1 MNEKSNAIKNKIK
14 NLKDIGTIGGADI
27 LGTVITSIFWLYL
40 PTVLLSEDYGE
51 IHYILSIAGIGLSI
65 ALIGSR
71 DSIIVFASKSI
82 KVNSTLYFL
91 SLLVGIIFVLIIS
104 FIFEINSVIILLGFL
119 INDLS
124 LGYLLGKKIYKKYF
138 LYVIT
143 QKILTLTLGI
153 SFYFIFGY
161 EGILY
166 GLSLSYL
173 PFVVIIYREFKS
185 SKIDFNL
192 FKIHRAF
199 IFNTYALNIVGI
211 FRSHFDKIIIV
222 PLLGFSALG
231 NYALS
236 MQVFAVMMLAS
247 NIVYRYVLSHDAQG
261 IQNIQIK
268 KLNIFFSVFLAVLG
282 IFVSPILIPIIFP
295 NFIPAID
302 AIQIISLAVIPA
314 TVGQMLVSKLLG
326 NEKSR
331 PILIS
336 RILGAVLMIL
346 GIIILGPI
354 FGIQGIAYSYLLS
367 SLAMTVLLII
377 YSKKIGK

>member
-27 LGTVITSIFWLYL
+27 L
-40 PTVLLSEDYGE
+40 EEYGE
-51 IHYILSIAGIGLSI
+51 IHYILSIVGIGLTI

-82 KVNSTLYFL
+82 NVNSTLYFL

-104 FIFEINSVIILLGFL
+104 FIFEINSVIILLGFI

-192 FKIHRAF
+192 FKIHREF
-199 IFNTYALNIVGI
+199 IFNTYVLNIVGI
-211 FRSHFDKIIIV
+211 FRNHLDKIIIV

-302 AIQIISLAVIPA
+302 VIQIISLAVIPT

-354 FGIQGIAYSYLLS
+354 FGIQGVAYSYLLS
-367 SLAMTVLLII
+367 SLAITALLII

>member
-1 MNEKSNAIKNKIK
+1 
-14 NLKDIGTIGGADI
+14 
-27 LGTVITSIFWLYL
+27 
-40 PTVLLSEDYGE
+40 
-51 IHYILSIAGIGLSI
+51 
-65 ALIGSR
+65 
-71 DSIIVFASKSI
+71 
-82 KVNSTLYFL
+82 
-91 SLLVGIIFVLIIS
+91 
-104 FIFEINSVIILLGFL
+104 
-119 INDLS
+119 
-124 LGYLLGKKIYKKYF
+124 
-138 LYVIT
+138 
-143 QKILTLTLGI
+143 
-153 SFYFIFGY
+153 
-161 EGILY
+161 
-166 GLSLSYL
+166 
-173 PFVVIIYREFKS
+173 
-185 SKIDFNL
+185 
-192 FKIHRAF
+192 
-199 IFNTYALNIVGI
+199 
-211 FRSHFDKIIIV
+211 
-222 PLLGFSALG
+222 
-231 NYALS
+231 

-302 AIQIISLAVIPA
+302 AIQIISLAVIPT

-354 FGIQGIAYSYLLS
+354 FGIQGIAYSYLLA
-367 SLAMTVLLII
+367 SLATTALLII

>member
-1 MNEKSNAIKNKIK
+1 
-14 NLKDIGTIGGADI
+14 
-27 LGTVITSIFWLYL
+27 
-40 PTVLLSEDYGE
+40 
-51 IHYILSIAGIGLSI
+51 
-65 ALIGSR
+65 
-71 DSIIVFASKSI
+71 
-82 KVNSTLYFL
+82 
-91 SLLVGIIFVLIIS
+91 
-104 FIFEINSVIILLGFL
+104 
-119 INDLS
+119 
-124 LGYLLGKKIYKKYF
+124 LLGKKIYKKYF

-161 EGILY
+161 EGIIY

-192 FKIHRAF
+192 FKIHREF

-302 AIQIISLAVIPA
+302 AIQILSLAVIPA

-367 SLAMTVLLII
+367 SLATTALLII